1 MTLTDIT
8 AATNGALPDVP
19 DPHAAAGQRSR

>member
-1 MTLTDIT
+1 MTLTEIT
-8 AATNGALPDVP
+8 AVTNGALPDVP